1 MTHGPALRAQV
12 VVLVEVSMGRGAGIP
27 AAPGSP
33 SRGWKLESHGRDSTK
48 PGSLVC
54 ICLCVLC
61 SRAFPAHSLQK
72 QTFLPKGRFGETEW
86 RGRANGRVLGALG
99 RGTQRVTRGSPITFP
114 TRRREGC
121 AWL

>member
-1 MTHGPALRAQV
+1 MTHGPALCAQV

-27 AAPGSP
+27 AAPGPP

-61 SRAFPAHSLQK
+61 SHHSRHTVSKSKPFSQRGGSAR
-72 QTFLPKGRFGETEW
+72 PSGEDVRTGEFS
-86 RGRANGRVLGALG
+86 GPSA
-99 RGTQRVTRGSPITFP
+99 
-114 TRRREGC
+114 EGHSV
-121 AWL
+121 